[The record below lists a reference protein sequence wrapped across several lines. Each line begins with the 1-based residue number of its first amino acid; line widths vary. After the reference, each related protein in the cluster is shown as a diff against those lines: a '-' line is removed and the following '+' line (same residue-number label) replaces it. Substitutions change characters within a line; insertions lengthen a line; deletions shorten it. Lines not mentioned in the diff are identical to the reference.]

1 MTGFTLLKMLVLGA
15 QIYPD
20 SLAFRKFLT
29 YQEMPHFIKKSGFR
43 HQRKS
48 NYFYQNQSGK
58 TIVVYFI

>member
-43 HQRKS
+43 R
-48 NYFYQNQSGK
+48 
-58 TIVVYFI
+58 